1 MERGNRTSAKRT
13 WTRRN
18 AGKRRNAVA
27 SRLRAG
33 LAAILLS
40 ATPRV
45 AHAAEPVVITVDPQS
60 GAAAPKRAVGHAVV
74 ATLPEAL
81 ALRRT
86 WQKAWRRSDPRRA
99 IEIAFAPGLHRLAEP
114 VRFGPEDG
122 GTAAAPLVV
131 RGSPDGTSRL
141 VGSIPLQ
148 FAPGGIPADLLAR
161 LPPSARAQVR
171 AYRLP
176 AAAGLESRIQ
186 EPRTLAQRDAR
197 VNLAVFD
204 GAGALW
210 PARWPNAGWAKVA
223 AASDDAAG
231 FTTSDGRAAGW
242 RGEPDLWAEGYWH
255 WDWLFETFPVVGLDG
270 AAKRL
275 TLGDRPYEGIA
286 RGARYRIVHALA
298 ELDAPGEWWRDVG
311 WGVLLVWPRDPAAAP
326 EVAVTDTLLAVEGAS
341 HLRLE
346 GLTLEQARG
355 DLVRVADATDV
366 VLSGVNLRRT
376 PGRALS
382 IARATAS
389 GLERS
394 NVAET
399 GIGALRLSGGDR
411 ASLTPAGLFVRDCR
425 IRDYAQVARTQSPAI
440 TLDGVGQ
447 VVEGNYI
454 HDTDE
459 YAIHLRGNDHRVA
472 WNEIAR
478 VLSGSTDSGAIYS
491 GRDWTARG
499 TVIEHNYL
507 HDIRAAPGFEIKGVY
522 LDDMASGVTVRD
534 NLFVRVDQPVFLG
547 GGRDNRVVDNLFVD
561 SSPAIHVDAR
571 GRTWARDAIA
581 DPQSELRAAFAAMP
595 VGSKLWRARYPGLA
609 TILQDDPAAA
619 RNSLTGNVFLDSDP
633 FRFADGARADEQVR
647 SGNRGP
653 DGLRLPADAPAQ
665 GAARFGTVLDAAGA
679 VVRQADL
686 TRLDRDARLAPSPP
700 SPAER

>member
-1 MERGNRTSAKRT
+1 MPVFLAMQ
-13 WTRRN
+13 
-18 AGKRRNAVA
+18 AAA
-27 SRLRAG
+27 S
-33 LAAILLS
+33 
-40 ATPRV
+40 
-45 AHAAEPVVITVDPQS
+45 AAEPVVIIVDPRA
-60 GAAAPKRAVGHAVV
+60 GATAPTQAIGNAVV
-74 ATLPEAL
+74 ATLPDAL

-86 WQKAWRRSDPRRA
+86 WQRMWHKTSQKSGRRSDPRRSIA
-99 IEIAFAPGLHRLAEP
+99 IVLAPGLHRLAEP

-122 GTAAAPLVV
+122 GTSADPLVV
-131 RGSPDGTSRL
+131 RGSPDGSSRL
-141 VGSIPLQ
+141 VGSVPLQ
-148 FAPGGIPADLLAR
+148 PAPGGIPADLLAR
-161 LPPSARAQVR
+161 LPPAARAQVR

-176 AAAGLESRIQ
+176 PAAGLDPRIQ

-210 PARWPNAGWAKVA
+210 PARWPNAGWSKVA
-223 AASDDAAG
+223 SATDGEAG
-231 FTTSDGRAAGW
+231 FTVADGRVAGW

-255 WDWLFETFPVVGLDG
+255 WDWLFEAFPVVGLDG
-270 AAKRL
+270 AAQRL
-275 TLGDRPYEGIA
+275 TLEARPYEGIV

-311 WGVLLVWPRDPAAAP
+311 WGILLVWPRDPAAAP

-341 HLRLE
+341 HLRLS

-355 DLVRVADATDV
+355 DLVRVSDATDV
-366 VLSGVNLRRT
+366 VLSDMTLRRT

-394 NVAET
+394 RVAET

-425 IRDYAQVARTQSPAI
+425 IRDYAEVARTQSPAI
-440 TLDGVGQ
+440 TLEGVGQ
-447 VVEGNYI
+447 SVEGNYI

-459 YAIHLRGNDHRVA
+459 YAILLRGNAHRVA
-472 WNEIAR
+472 GNEIAR
-478 VLSGSTDSGAIYS
+478 VLSHSTDSGAIYS

-522 LDDMASGVTVRD
+522 LDDMASGFTVRD

-547 GGRDNRVVDNLFVD
+547 GGRDNRVVDNLFVE

-595 VGSKLWRARYPGLA
+595 VGSRLWRARYPGLA

-619 RNSLTGNVFLDSDP
+619 RNGLTGNVFLGSDT
-633 FRFADGARADEQVR
+633 FRIGDGARADEQVV

-653 DGLRLPADAPAQ
+653 DGLHLPADAPAQ

-686 TRLDRDARLAPSPP
+686 SRLDRDVRLAPPLVP
-700 SPAER
+700 SAGR